1 MSPHHHTHAPHEA
14 GRPDATRRLALVL
27 GLTAFYAVAEVIGGW
42 LSNSLALLADAGH
55 MLTDIVALAL
65 ALVAAWSARR
75 PPDATRTYG
84 YQRVEILA
92 ALFNGIV
99 LICIALF
106 ILVEAWERFRVP
118 PQVDYALMATIAAGG
133 LVINIAGAWILGGH
147 RHGLNVRA
155 AYLHVLGD
163 LLGSIGALIAAGLIG
178 LFGWYWAD
186 PAASVVIGL
195 IIVVSAVRLLIESV
209 NVLLEGA
216 PSHVKTDDVRRCLS
230 DTPGVCEVHDLHLWS
245 LGGESPLLTAH
256 LVLDLS
262 VPGDQVLRE
271 ATRALQQRYHI
282 THSTLQVEPPDYNII
297 QELTSDAPDD

>member
-1 MSPHHHTHAPHEA
+1 MSHHHHSHAPHEA
-14 GRPDATRRLALVL
+14 GRPDTTRRLALVL
-27 GLTAFYAVAEVIGGW
+27 GLTAAYAVAEVIGGW

-65 ALVAAWSARR
+65 ALLAAWTAQR

-84 YQRVEILA
+84 YQRLEILA
-92 ALFNGIV
+92 ALFNGVV

-106 ILVEAWERFRVP
+106 ILIEAWERFRVP
-118 PQVDYALMATIAAGG
+118 PQVDYTLMATVAAGG
-133 LVINIAGAWILGGH
+133 LVVNILGAWILGGH

-163 LLGSIGALIAAGLIG
+163 LLGSIGALTAAGLIG

-195 IIVVSAVRLLIESV
+195 IIVFSAVRLLIESL

-216 PSHVKTDDVRRCLS
+216 PSHVKTDDVRRRLIGIA
-230 DTPGVCEVHDLHLWS
+230 GVCEVHDLHLWS

-256 LVLDLS
+256 LVLDHS
-262 VPGDQVLRE
+262 APGDQVLRE
-271 ATRALQQRYHI
+271 ATTALQQHSGI
-282 THSTLQVEPPDYNII
+282 THSTLQVDPPDYNII
-297 QELTSDAPDD
+297 QELTSD

>member
-1 MSPHHHTHAPHEA
+1 LPPHHHSHSPHEA

-27 GLTAFYAVAEVIGGW
+27 GLTAVYALAEVIGGW

-65 ALVAAWSARR
+65 ALLAAWTSQR
-75 PPDATRTYG
+75 PPDSTRTYG
-84 YQRVEILA
+84 YQRLEILA
-92 ALFNGIV
+92 ALFNGVV
-99 LICIALF
+99 LVSIALF
-106 ILVEAWERFRVP
+106 ILLEAWERFLVP
-118 PQVDYALMATIAAGG
+118 RQVDFTLMATVAAGG
-133 LVINIAGAWILGGH
+133 LLVNIVGAWLLGGH
-147 RHGLNVRA
+147 GHGLNVRA

-163 LLGSIGALIAAGLIG
+163 LLGSIGALTAAALIG

-186 PAASVVIGL
+186 PAASIVIGL
-195 IIVVSAVRLLIESV
+195 IIVVNAVRLMLEST

-256 LVLDLS
+256 LVLDHS
-262 VPGDQVLRE
+262 VPGDQVLRD
-271 ATRALQQRYHI
+271 ATRTLQQRYRI